1 MMTEAE
7 RLAAYDRMYAD
18 LLKERD
24 KVLADMDKLRAA
36 GRNRGTTYQ
45 QLLAQKLTVQNLIG
59 RFEIYG
65 IKEVRDRQAQTRLP
79 VLPAERDLLTAGRT
93 GAGLMGKRDR
103 ASGRTAFHIAGG
115 RPLSG
120 RKIPRGKHFGPPR
133 RI

>member
-24 KVLADMDKLRAA
+24 KVRAA
-36 GRNRGTTYQ
+36 GKNRGTTYQ

-65 IKEVRDRQAQTRLP
+65 IKEV
-79 VLPAERDLLTAGRT
+79 
-93 GAGLMGKRDR
+93 
-103 ASGRTAFHIAGG
+103 
-115 RPLSG
+115 
-120 RKIPRGKHFGPPR
+120 
-133 RI
+133 